1 MVRVEFQ
8 GEGTLYTK
16 IGIKLLF
23 DPTIPLLGIYPKKT
37 IIQKDMH
44 PSVHCSTIYNIIRVR
59 TWTQP
64 KDERI
69 KDKDVMCV

>member
-1 MVRVEFQ
+1 
-8 GEGTLYTK
+8 
-16 IGIKLLF
+16 
-23 DPTIPLLGIYPKKT
+23 
-37 IIQKDMH
+37 MH

-69 KDKDVMCV
+69 KDKDVMCVCVCVCVCVFIMEYYSAIKRNGFESVLVS